1 MEIGSENYVK
11 TPLFS
16 RSWRWLKTLPEKL
29 KAEVVKIARNTKK
42 IGQDDPRR
50 VIHSFKVGLALTLVS
65 LLYYFQ
71 PVYNSFGISAMWAVM
86 TVVVVFEFSVGA
98 TLGKGINRGLA
109 TLVAGGLGVGA
120 HHLASISGKIGEP
133 ILIGLFVFL
142 LAAAATFIR
151 FFPKVKARYDYGL
164 LIFILTFSLVC
175 VSGFRNNEIL
185 ELAHQRLSTV
195 LIGATACVIV
205 SIFVCPVW
213 AGQDLHNLV
222 SLNLETLGSFL
233 EGFGDEYFRTSES
246 EDGKDDKS
254 FLQAYKNVLNSK
266 TSEETLA
273 NFAKWEP
280 RHGHFMYCH
289 PWNQYLKIGT
299 LTRQCAYRIEA
310 LNGHLNSKT
319 QANFA
324 KWEPRHGHFM
334 YCHPWNQYLKIGTLT
349 RQCAYR
355 IEALN
360 GHLNSKTQVMPKI
373 SEHFQ
378 EICIKMSLESGKAL
392 KDLALAIKTMTE
404 PCSVDPHIKN
414 SKTASKRFQS
424 LLELDLWEDLN
435 LLEVIPVATVASL
448 LSDIV
453 VCTEKIAE
461 LVHELATL
469 AHFESVD
476 FKETQEK
483 SKVNQCGRL
492 DHIAVTADGSSQL
505 VKV

>member
-11 TPLFS
+11 TPLFD

-42 IGQDDPRR
+42 IGEDDPRR

-246 EDGKDDKS
+246 EDGKDKS

-266 TSEETLA
+266 TSEETL
-273 NFAKWEP
+273 
-280 RHGHFMYCH
+280 
-289 PWNQYLKIGT
+289 
-299 LTRQCAYRIEA
+299 
-310 LNGHLNSKT
+310 
-319 QANFA
+319 ANFA

-404 PCSVDPHIKN
+404 PCPVDPHIKN

-476 FKETQEK
+476 FKETLEK

-492 DHIAVTADGSSQL
+492 DHIAVTVDGSSQL

>member
-11 TPLFS
+11 TPLFA

-254 FLQAYKNVLNSK
+254 FLQAYKKVLNSK
-266 TSEETLA
+266 TSEETL
-273 NFAKWEP
+273 
-280 RHGHFMYCH
+280 
-289 PWNQYLKIGT
+289 
-299 LTRQCAYRIEA
+299 
-310 LNGHLNSKT
+310 
-319 QANFA
+319 ANFA

>member
-11 TPLFS
+11 TPLFA

-42 IGQDDPRR
+42 IGEDDPRR

-109 TLVAGGLGVGA
+109 TLVAGGIGVGA

-175 VSGFRNNEIL
+175 VSGFRNDEIL

-195 LIGATACVIV
+195 LIGASACVIV

-266 TSEETLA
+266 TSEENLA

-289 PWNQYLKIGT
+289 PWNQYLKIG
-299 LTRQCAYRIEA
+299 I
-310 LNGHLNSKT
+310 
-319 QANFA
+319 
-324 KWEPRHGHFM
+324 
-334 YCHPWNQYLKIGTLT
+334 LT

-404 PCSVDPHIKN
+404 PCSVNPHIKN
-414 SKTASKRFQS
+414 SKNASKSFQS

-461 LVHELATL
+461 SVHELATL

-483 SKVNQCGRL
+483 SKVNQCGCL
-492 DHIAVTADGSSQL
+492 DHIAVTVDGSSQL
-505 VKV
+505 VNV

>member
-319 QANFA
+319 Q
-324 KWEPRHGHFM
+324 
-334 YCHPWNQYLKIGTLT
+334 
-349 RQCAYR
+349 
-355 IEALN
+355 
-360 GHLNSKTQVMPKI
+360 VMPKI

>member
-11 TPLFS
+11 TPLFAG
-16 RSWRWLKTLPEKL
+16 SWRWLKTLPEKL

-42 IGQDDPRR
+42 IGEDDPRR

-109 TLVAGGLGVGA
+109 TLVAGGIGVGA

-175 VSGFRNNEIL
+175 VSGFRNDEIL

-195 LIGATACVIV
+195 LIGASACVIV

-266 TSEETLA
+266 TSEENLA

-289 PWNQYLKIGT
+289 PWNQYV
-299 LTRQCAYRIEA
+299 
-310 LNGHLNSKT
+310 
-319 QANFA
+319 
-324 KWEPRHGHFM
+324 
-334 YCHPWNQYLKIGTLT
+334 KIGTLT

-414 SKTASKRFQS
+414 SKNASKSFQS
-424 LLELDLWEDLN
+424 LLELDLWEDLI

-461 LVHELATL
+461 SVHELATL

-483 SKVNQCGRL
+483 SQVNQCGCL
-492 DHIAVTADGSSQL
+492 DHIAVTVDGSSQL
-505 VKV
+505 VNV